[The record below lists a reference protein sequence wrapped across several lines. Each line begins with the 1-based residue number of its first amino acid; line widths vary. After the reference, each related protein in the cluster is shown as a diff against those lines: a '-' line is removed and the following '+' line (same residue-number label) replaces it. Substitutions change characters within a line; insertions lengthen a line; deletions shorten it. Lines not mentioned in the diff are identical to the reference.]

1 MELRHLR
8 YFIAVAEELH
18 FGRAAQRLHV
28 SQPPLS
34 QQIRQFEDELGVRL
48 FERTT
53 QRVTLTEAG
62 RALLPEAR
70 NVIAQAERAVRAARS
85 AARGEVQRLEV
96 SFVVTLD
103 HGLVSHVIAAFRKRH
118 PKVAIGLSQMTSVEQ
133 IVALRE
139 GRIDAGFVRMP
150 LDHRGVE
157 CDLVARDPFVLALPA
172 THRLARRRTIDL
184 TQLAQEPFVML
195 EARQH
200 PRFQAAC
207 LELCRHAGFIPNVVQ
222 ESERLQN
229 LAVMV
234 AGGIGLALLPQ
245 SMTVF
250 RTPGV
255 VFRRLSGAAGKVLLD
270 TGLIYRKG
278 ERPPIVEAFL
288 DTVRHQGRERARD
301 AGLPPH

>member
-34 QQIRQFEDELGVRL
+34 QQIRQFENELGVRL

-62 RALLPEAR
+62 RALLPEVRA
-70 NVIAQAERAVRAARS
+70 VLAQSERAVRAARA

-118 PKVAIGLSQMTSVEQ
+118 PKVAIGLTQMTSVEQ
-133 IVALRE
+133 IVALRD

-150 LDHRGVE
+150 LEHRGVE
-157 CDLVARDPFVLALPA
+157 CDLIARDPFVVALPA
-172 THRLARRRTIDL
+172 THRLARRRLVDL
-184 TQLAQEPFVML
+184 RQLAGEPFVML
-195 EARQH
+195 EASQH
-200 PRFQAAC
+200 PKFHAAT
-207 LELCRHAGFIPNVVQ
+207 LELCRKAGFEPHVVQ

-229 LAVMV
+229 LTVMV

-245 SMTVF
+245 SMNVL
-250 RTPGV
+250 RTPGM
-255 VFRRLSGAAGKVLLD
+255 VFRHLSGAAGKVLLD

-278 ERPPIVEAFL
+278 ERSEIVDAFL
-288 DTVRHQGRERARD
+288 DTARRY
-301 AGLPPH
+301 AKEQRRKS